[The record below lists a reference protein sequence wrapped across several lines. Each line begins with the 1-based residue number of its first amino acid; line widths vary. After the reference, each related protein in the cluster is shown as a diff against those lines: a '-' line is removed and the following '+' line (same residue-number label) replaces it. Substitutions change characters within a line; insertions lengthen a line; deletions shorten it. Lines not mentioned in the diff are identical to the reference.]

1 MCHTAKRSGDRAAAA
16 EDVEMKHEP
25 ASMTAVPSESYAS
38 GLSTQGSA
46 PVVHAHHSNG
56 AGTGATAA
64 AAPLVPT
71 QAPLSHDAAA
81 MGLPPIL
88 MAALNQ
94 IQQGQGMQ
102 QGLPAAESLQAS
114 MQAGTDQAGQQP
126 PAFTKSQE

>member
-25 ASMTAVPSESYAS
+25 APMTAVPSESYAS

-46 PVVHAHHSNG
+46 PVVPAHHSNG
-56 AGTGATAA
+56 AGTGPTAA
-64 AAPLVPT
+64 PVIPT

-94 IQQGQGMQ
+94 IQQGQGLQ
-102 QGLPAAESLQAS
+102 QGLPSVDSLQAL

-126 PAFTKSQE
+126 PMFTKSTE